1 LNIVVKYCGGC
12 NCQIDRSKIILEIES
27 ALKPGHQLTT
37 DTSGLPFRAGIL
49 VCGCQ
54 VACAR
59 KPELIGLAKV
69 WTVIAGKTIDSRELA
84 EEGLARAVVQNI
96 REINN
101 GGEYMDLKYL
111 LLEVAAKVATVTINR
126 PDKGNALAP
135 QVLDEIV
142 TLFTS
147 LAAREDVNVVVL
159 TGGEKY
165 FSAGFDLNEIRQLEK
180 VSNEAYI
187 DLFHRAYRAILFC
200 PQPVI
205 CAVGGAAIA
214 GGFDL
219 TLMCDIRY
227 ASTRAKFGQ
236 REIVLSLTPVM
247 DPLWRIIGLGRAK
260 EVALTGRI
268 YDALEAEKMG
278 YVSRVFPEGKLL
290 ESVGE
295 IAREMA
301 SYDRGCLKE
310 TKALSNKVL
319 NEDLDGAMRIQEWL
333 FRTYIGSE
341 DNHQRIDAL
350 QAKLAAARK
359 K

>member
-1 LNIVVKYCGGC
+1 
-12 NCQIDRSKIILEIES
+12 
-27 ALKPGHQLTT
+27 
-37 DTSGLPFRAGIL
+37 
-49 VCGCQ
+49 
-54 VACAR
+54 
-59 KPELIGLAKV
+59 
-69 WTVIAGKTIDSRELA
+69 
-84 EEGLARAVVQNI
+84 
-96 REINN
+96 
-101 GGEYMDLKYL
+101 MDLKYL
-111 LLEVAAKVATVTINR
+111 LLKVDAKVATVTINR

-147 LAAREDVNVVVL
+147 IAAREDVNVVVL

-227 ASTRAKFGQ
+227 ASERAKFGQ

-268 YDALEAEKMG
+268 YDAHEAEKMG
-278 YVSRVFPEGKLL
+278 YVSKVFPEGKLL

-301 SYDRGCLKE
+301 TYDRGCLKE